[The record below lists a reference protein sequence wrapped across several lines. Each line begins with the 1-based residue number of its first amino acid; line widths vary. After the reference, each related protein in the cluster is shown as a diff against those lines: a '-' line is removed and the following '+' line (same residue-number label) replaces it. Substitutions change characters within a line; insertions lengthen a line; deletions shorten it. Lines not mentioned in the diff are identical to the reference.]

1 MHGIFVLSFRRIDR
15 AFESCGSSFSVIVV
29 ATRDRYNDQKKKKND
44 FTGKRYRV
52 SRSIVRSK
60 ETKVKICEDEPL
72 NEIADTSRKVEVRQQ
87 RRYLQNS
94 PKNFLTSV
102 FS

>member
-1 MHGIFVLSFRRIDR
+1 MRGIFVLSFRRIDR
-15 AFESCGSSFSVIVV
+15 AFESCGSFSVIVV
-29 ATRDRYNDQKKKKND
+29 AIRDRYNDQKKKKNG

-72 NEIADTSRKVEVRQQ
+72 NEIADYVPRNGSKTTTTISSK
-87 RRYLQNS
+87 
-94 PKNFLTSV
+94 
-102 FS
+102 FSKEFPYERF

>member
-1 MHGIFVLSFRRIDR
+1 MRGIFVLSFRRIDR
-15 AFESCGSSFSVIVV
+15 AFESCGSFSVIVV
-29 ATRDRYNDQKKKKND
+29 ATRDRYNDQKKKKNG

-72 NEIADTSRKVEVRQQ
+72 NEIADYVPRNGSKTTTTISSK
-87 RRYLQNS
+87 
-94 PKNFLTSV
+94 
-102 FS
+102 FSKEFPYERF

>member
-1 MHGIFVLSFRRIDR
+1 MHGIFVLSFCRIDR
-15 AFESCGSSFSVIVV
+15 AFESCGSFSVIVV
-29 ATRDRYNDQKKKKND
+29 ATRDRYNDQKKKNG

-72 NEIADTSRKVEVRQQ
+72 NEIADYVPRNGSKTTTTISSK
-87 RRYLQNS
+87 
-94 PKNFLTSV
+94 
-102 FS
+102 FSKEFPYERF

>member
-15 AFESCGSSFSVIVV
+15 AFESCGSFSVIVV
-29 ATRDRYNDQKKKKND
+29 ATRDRYNDQKKKNG

-72 NEIADTSRKVEVRQQ
+72 NEIADYVPQSGSKTTTTISSK
-87 RRYLQNS
+87 
-94 PKNFLTSV
+94 
-102 FS
+102 FSKEFPYERF

>member
-15 AFESCGSSFSVIVV
+15 AFESCGSFSVIVV
-29 ATRDRYNDQKKKKND
+29 AIRDRYNDQKKKKND